1 MSDFVALQQQWT
13 NWLRH
18 PQTSPQPQVEQRRLT
33 IYRELFFNNVCSF
46 VQSAFPVLQQQLS
59 TEVWQQLLDDFFANH
74 RCQSPYFYDI
84 SYEFYQYL
92 STQTHLLADY
102 PWLLELAHFEWAE
115 IAADIAEGEW
125 PDYQQGDLLTGVPVL
140 NPFVWPLV
148 YQWPVHKPEQLSQ
161 AEPSYLLLVRNQQH
175 QVNCLAV
182 NLMTFQLVVLLQQN
196 PQFTGQRVI
205 AQLAQQNNIQ
215 LSYLLM
221 ASSEVWSF
229 LLSEDI
235 ILGTDPCVCFD
246 C

>member
-18 PQTSPQPQVEQRRLT
+18 PQIAPKPQVEERRLT

-46 VQSAFPVLQQQLS
+46 VDNAFPVLQQQLS
-59 TEVWQQLLDDFFANH
+59 TELWQQLLTDFFANH
-74 RCQSPYFYDI
+74 QCQSPYFYDI

-92 STQTHLLADY
+92 NTQNHLLADY

-125 PDYQQGDLLTGVPVL
+125 PTYQQGDLLASVPVL
-140 NPFVWPLV
+140 NPLVWPLL

-175 QVNCLAV
+175 QVDCLAV
-182 NLMTFQLVVLLQQN
+182 NLMTFQLVVLLQQH
-196 PQFTGQRVI
+196 PSLTGQQLI
-205 AQLAQQNNIQ
+205 KLLAQQNNIDED
-215 LSYLLM
+215 YLLT
-221 ASSEVWSF
+221 ASSEVWLF
-229 LLSEDI
+229 LLSEEI
-235 ILGTDPCVCFD
+235 VLGVCPL
-246 C
+246 